1 MKNATVQV
9 IVEMHILWPITVRK
23 LVCLI
28 LRLKCTKFD
37 FSRWVSASDPS
48 GELIPQSVRSSDP
61 LSTFM
66 GISSK
71 GRQGEMKGRGKG
83 SPLYVFNLTLTTN
96 PHFQKPDSVTWA
108 ALAGGGEAAAPVPSA
123 LPRQA
128 PRYSQIPRT

>member
-48 GELIPQSVRSSDP
+48 GELTPVCKVLRSSIYIYGD
-61 LSTFM
+61 
-66 GISSK
+66 
-71 GRQGEMKGRGKG
+71 
-83 SPLYVFNLTLTTN
+83 
-96 PHFQKPDSVTWA
+96 
-108 ALAGGGEAAAPVPSA
+108 
-123 LPRQA
+123 
-128 PRYSQIPRT
+128 